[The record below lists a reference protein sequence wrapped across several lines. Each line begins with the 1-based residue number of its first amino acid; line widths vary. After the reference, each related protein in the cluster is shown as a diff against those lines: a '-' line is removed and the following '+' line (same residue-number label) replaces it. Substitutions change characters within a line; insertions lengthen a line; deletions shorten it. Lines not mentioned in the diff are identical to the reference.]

1 MSSIKKIFSS
11 IKKENKGIMILN
23 INTILNSLFG
33 FLLALTFD
41 DIKNTLVD
49 NVILNIIHSNID
61 KEKRYVTFL
70 NSKIDLILILDMFI
84 RLLII
89 IFIVYLFLKL
99 NIAAL
104 G

>member
-1 MSSIKKIFSS
+1 MKSIKKIFSS
-11 IKKENKGIMILN
+11 IKKENRGIMILN
-23 INTILNSLFG
+23 MNTILNSLFG

-41 DIKNTLVD
+41 DIKDTLVD

-61 KEKRYVTFL
+61 EKKKYVTFL
-70 NSKIDLILILDMFI
+70 NSKINLVLILDMFI

-89 IFIVYLFLKL
+89 VFIIYLFFKL
-99 NIAAL
+99 NVATL